1 MGGTILLLS
10 SKVAR
15 TRAASPQVDCT
26 QVTWPEG
33 QHVRQPA
40 VHEEGRGK
48 PSTRWAGVRG
58 GRGEVLA

>member
-15 TRAASPQVDCT
+15 TRAISPHVDCS
-26 QVTWPEG
+26 QVTWPG
-33 QHVRQPA
+33 GLHVRQSA
-40 VHEEGRGK
+40 KHEEGRGK